1 MSGYELYI
9 NALQQYRR
17 YQRLCEARWAGS
29 ERARVDACRREWD
42 AYIDSVFAYQRAGG
56 HRPLPCFGA

>member
-1 MSGYELYI
+1 MSKYELYI

-29 ERARVDACRREWD
+29 ERARV
-42 AYIDSVFAYQRAGG
+42 
-56 HRPLPCFGA
+56 